1 MDISKTTEP
10 DSTQVNAEDFLAGPQ
25 TVTVTGVRTGTA
37 EQPVNIDLAEFPGR
51 AYRPNKSMRRVLVS
65 AWGKEASEYTG
76 RKLTLYRD
84 PEVTFGREKPGGIK
98 ISHLSHIDKPLEIAL
113 TVSRGKR
120 KPHRVE
126 PLAESPVPSVTPALT
141 DRIESAVIAFEGLNV
156 NREQL
161 AAFVGK
167 PEAEWTAADLDGL
180 VAAFQSLQAGAMT
193 VAEML
198 GGAE

>member
-120 KPHRVE
+120 KPHRIQ
-126 PLAESPVPSVTPALT
+126 PLIESSVTPAPDLHDQIT
-141 DRIESAVIAFEGLNV
+141 KALAAFESIGV
-156 NREQL
+156 SDEQL
-161 AAFVGK
+161 AAHVGK
-167 PEAEWTAADLDGL
+167 QAAAWAMDDLNTLSALFASIRDG
-180 VAAFQSLQAGAMT
+180 QAT
-193 VAEML
+193 VADVF
-198 GGAE
+198 GGAA

>member
-120 KPHRVE
+120 KPHRVQ
-126 PLAESPVPSVTPALT
+126 PLTEAPDLHDQITKAL
-141 DRIESAVIAFEGLNV
+141 AAFESIGV
-156 NREQL
+156 SDDQL
-161 AAFVGK
+161 AAHVGK
-167 PEAEWTAADLDGL
+167 QAAAWTMDDLNALSALFASIRDGQAA
-180 VAAFQSLQAGAMT
+180 VADVF
-193 VAEML
+193 
-198 GGAE
+198 GGES